1 MPSPDDFKVSQ
12 LGPRTVDAA
21 RVGEI
26 SHVAAHNP
34 WIEDHERIPY
44 EIRFKAGE
52 APSVDRAFERAGMRE
67 KLYFDP
73 KTVKAGIVTCGGTC
87 PGLNDVIRSLFM
99 TLHHTYGVA
108 EVYGFQYGFRG
119 LDPQF
124 GLDPILF
131 THEGVV
137 DLHTHGGTI
146 LGTARGRVD
155 ADVMVA
161 TLRDMGIH
169 LLFVVGGDGS
179 QKGAHTV
186 HEAAK
191 AQGYD
196 LAVVGIP
203 KTIDNDISF
212 VSKTFGFDTA
222 VTIARQALDAAHV
235 EAQGNPGGIGLVKVM
250 GRDSGF
256 IAAHATLASHY
267 VNATLIPE
275 LPFSLDKLLAYLE
288 NRLTRPEPHRRRAVI
303 VVAEGA
309 GQDLMAGDAGRDA
322 SGNQLHQDIGVFL
335 KARISAY
342 FQAKGIETNLKY
354 IDPSYMVRAVPTN
367 AADSIYAAELARFA
381 VHAAMAGKTDVMIG
395 MLHNHYIHVPIPLAT
410 SSRRRIDPKG
420 RLWRSVV
427 QATGQPPL

>member
-1 MPSPDDFKVSQ
+1 MPRPEDFKVCQ
-12 LGPRTVDAA
+12 LGPRTIDAA
-21 RVGEI
+21 TVGEI
-26 SHVAAHNP
+26 SNVASHNP
-34 WIEDHERIPY
+34 WTHDNERIPY
-44 EIRFKAGE
+44 QIHFVEGE
-52 APSVDRAFERAGMRE
+52 APPLSLAFERAGMRE
-67 KLYFDP
+67 RLYFDP
-73 KTVKAGIVTCGGTC
+73 AHVKAGIVTCGGTC

-99 TLHHTYGVA
+99 TLFHTYGVK

-124 GLDPILF
+124 KLDPILLS
-131 THEGVV
+131 HEGLV
-137 DLHTHGGTI
+137 DLHTHGGTM

-155 ADVMVA
+155 ADVMID
-161 TLRDMGIH
+161 TMREMGIRM
-169 LLFVVGGDGS
+169 LFVVGGDGS
-179 QKGAHTV
+179 QKGAHAIY
-186 HEAAK
+186 EAA
-191 AQGYD
+191 ARQHYD

-203 KTIDNDISF
+203 KTIDNDINF

-222 VTIARQALDAAHV
+222 VTMARKALDAAHV

-275 LPFSLDKLLAYLE
+275 VSFSLEKLLAYLE
-288 NRLTRPEPHRRRAVI
+288 TRLTRAEQHRRRAVV

-309 GQDLMAGDAGRDA
+309 GQDLMSGDAGRDA
-322 SGNQLHQDIGVFL
+322 SGNQLHQDIGLFL
-335 KARISAY
+335 KAKISGY
-342 FQAKGIETNLKY
+342 FNEKGIETNLKY
-354 IDPSYMVRAVPTN
+354 IDPSYMLRAVPTN
-367 AADSIYAAELARFA
+367 AADSIYAAELARYA

-410 SSRRRIDPKG
+410 SERRRIAPEG
-420 RLWRSVV
+420 NLWRAVV